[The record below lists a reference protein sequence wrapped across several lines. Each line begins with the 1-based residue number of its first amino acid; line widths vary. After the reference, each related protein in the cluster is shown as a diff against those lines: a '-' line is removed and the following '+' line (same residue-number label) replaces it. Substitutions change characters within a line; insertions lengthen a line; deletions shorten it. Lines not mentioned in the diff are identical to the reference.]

1 MDIWL
6 LPAIFAVFTVVCLL
20 AGIWLLLHLT
30 ALAALFRGKA
40 DVVPSPKP
48 PIARRSLVIAALVL
62 FGAGL
67 AGVLAT
73 QVIAIA

>member
-1 MDIWL
+1 MDMWI

-30 ALAALFRGKA
+30 ALAAFFRGKA
-40 DVVPSPKP
+40 DVVPSSKP
-48 PIARRSLVIAALVL
+48 PIAPRSTVVIALCL
-62 FGAGL
+62 FGVGL